1 MNFYVVNRHFFDDKE
16 YAYGE
21 QVDQK
26 TGDFE
31 KCDICGSAISMR
43 KWLTPLK
50 AKLSKPSYG
59 DFVFGTF
66 TTFLVTE
73 RFKKEYEAN
82 RLTGIVSFEPVEI
95 VKVNRERD
103 SSPEIP
109 IYYYV
114 SIVRSKSVIDER
126 KSKIQRD
133 GQISCNHCRTGGV
146 IKSLKGIFFEDNTWS
161 GEDIFFPIDLPG
173 TIMVSE
179 RFTDFIKNYKFSN
192 ISFISAEEYIPSWA
206 KLQKSQQ

>member
-1 MNFYVVNRHFFDDKE
+1 MSFYVINMHLFDDKK

-31 KCDICGSAISMR
+31 KCEICGSPISMR
-43 KWLTPLK
+43 KWLPPLK

-73 RFKKEYEAN
+73 RFKKEYEASG
-82 RLTGIVSFEPVEI
+82 LTGIISFEPVEI
-95 VKVNRERD
+95 VKVNRKRD
-103 SSPEIP
+103 SSPETP

-114 SIVRSKSVIDER
+114 SIVRSKALIDEE

-133 GQISCNHCRTGGV
+133 GEISCNHCRTGGV
-146 IKSLKGIFFEDNTWS
+146 IKFLKGIFFEDNTWS
-161 GEDIFFPIDLPG
+161 GEDIFFPKGLPG
-173 TIMVSE
+173 TIIVSE
-179 RFTDFIKNYKFSN
+179 KFADFVRDYGFLN
-192 ISFISAEEYIPSWA
+192 INFIPAEEYIPSWV
-206 KLQKSQQ
+206 K

>member
-1 MNFYVVNRHFFDDKE
+1 MRFYVINMHLFDDNK

-26 TGDFE
+26 TGGFE
-31 KCDICGSAISMR
+31 KCEICGSPISMR
-43 KWLTPLK
+43 KWLPPLK

-73 RFKKEYEAN
+73 RFKKEYETAG
-82 RLTGIVSFEPVEI
+82 LTGIVSFEPVKI
-95 VKVNRERD
+95 VKVDRKRNL
-103 SSPEIP
+103 SPETP

-114 SIVRSKSVIDER
+114 SIARSKAVIDER

-133 GQISCNHCRTGGV
+133 GDISCNYCRTGGV
-146 IKSLKGIFFEDNTWS
+146 IKSFKGIFFEDNTWS
-161 GEDIFFPIDLPG
+161 GEDIFF
-173 TIMVSE
+173 
-179 RFTDFIKNYKFSN
+179 
-192 ISFISAEEYIPSWA
+192 
-206 KLQKSQQ
+206 Q

>member
-1 MNFYVVNRHFFDDKE
+1 MKFFVMERQRFNDNE

-43 KWLTPLK
+43 KWLPPLK
-50 AKLSKPSYG
+50 AKLSKQSYG

-73 RFKKEYEAN
+73 RFKIEYESSG
-82 RLTGIVSFEPVEI
+82 LTGIKAFEPVEI
-95 VKVNRERD
+95 VKVNRKRD
-103 SSPEIP
+103 SSLETPF
-109 IYYYV
+109 YYYV
-114 SIVRSKSVIDER
+114 SIVRSKAVIDEI

-133 GQISCNHCRTGGV
+133 GEISCNYCKTGGV
-146 IKSLKGIFFEDNTWS
+146 IKTLKGIIFEDDTWS
-161 GEDIFFPIDLPG
+161 GEDVFFPIGLPG
-173 TIMVSE
+173 TIIVSE
-179 RFTDFIKNYKFSN
+179 RFVDFVIKKGFLN
-192 ISFISAEEYIPSWA
+192 INFIPAEEYIPSWV
-206 KLQKSQQ
+206 K

>member
-1 MNFYVVNRHFFDDKE
+1 MSFYVINMHLFDDKK

-43 KWLTPLK
+43 KWLPPLK
-50 AKLSKPSYG
+50 VKLSKPSYG

-73 RFKKEYEAN
+73 DFKREYEISG
-82 RLTGIVSFEPVEI
+82 LTGIVSFESVEI
-95 VKVNRERD
+95 VKVNRNRD
-103 SSPEIP
+103 SSSKMPT
-109 IYYYV
+109 YYYV
-114 SIVRSKSVIDER
+114 SIVRSKAVIDEI
-126 KSKIQRD
+126 KSKIKRD
-133 GQISCNHCRTGGV
+133 GDIRCNYCRTGGV

-161 GEDIFFPIDLPG
+161 GEDIFFPIGLPG
-173 TIMVSE
+173 TIIVSE
-179 RFTDFIKNYKFSN
+179 KFVNFVKHNGFSNVDFIP
-192 ISFISAEEYIPSWA
+192 AEEYIPSWV
-206 KLQKSQQ
+206 K